1 MHTLKKF
8 IEYFTLTGISF
19 GISFFLVYG
28 NTPDFE
34 NNFNSVNLNILEF
47 FTVYQ
52 LSNLALLAIFLF
64 LFNYDSESN
73 YFLLS
78 FCSFNFLL
86 IIFLWVIKFTNLS
99 RYFILLSLL
108 AFVAFLFL
116 YSRFLKKEIQ
126 LIFLTI
132 DESIEIPNI
141 ISITTDS
148 KNFPSDLIEKIIYT
162 LKNKNLTGII
172 INSQESSNVLY
183 KQLLELS
190 NFFGIEL
197 FELKRSKLKLIHKPS
212 KLNMVVKNLE
222 DLTLSLLL
230 LPVFSVVL
238 IIFAVVIV
246 IFDGFPIFYVQKRVG
261 QNGKLFN
268 IYKFRTMKVHNL
280 DNEDLEEL
288 NERDKIVFKS
298 SNDPRI
304 TKLGAFLRKSSID
317 ELPQY
322 LNILKNEMSF
332 IGPRPPIPSEVVKYE
347 LKHLKRISVK
357 PGITGLWQ
365 VTLRNDNNFDNWV
378 EKDIEYI
385 DNWSFKMDVKIFLKT
400 FREIFKLTGS

>member
-1 MHTLKKF
+1 MYTLKKF

-19 GISFFLVYG
+19 GISYFLVYG

-52 LSNLALLAIFLF
+52 LSNLALFAIILF

-108 AFVAFLFL
+108 AFVASLFL
-116 YSRFLKKEIQ
+116 SSRFLKKEIQ

-132 DESIEIPNI
+132 DESIEIPNTI
-141 ISITTDS
+141 WIKTDS

-183 KQLLELS
+183 KQLLEVS

-212 KLNMVVKNLE
+212 KLNLVVKNLE
-222 DLTLSLLL
+222 DLVLSLIF

-238 IIFAVVIV
+238 IIFAVIIV